1 MKLTTQQIDQLY
13 LFTRQHYVEW
23 YDLQSEL
30 VDHLANAIETQ
41 WKENPKLTFDEA
53 LNIEFKKFGVFGFM
67 GVVEEKQKFLG
78 KKYNKLVLSHI
89 KEFFTLPKILLTIT
103 ATWVLF
109 LVFKWGRFNGEF
121 ILFFYVLL
129 IGFVFY
135 AIIKNRMQRKQQV
148 KENQKRWLFNEI
160 MNQYGKFVVA
170 IVFPLNFFLNV
181 FNHGDRLLIND
192 YTIGFTSFFLVLMTF
207 FLYVMFVLIP
217 SKSKEYLIQTYPEYS
232 FSNL

>member
-1 MKLTTQQIDQLY
+1 M
-13 LFTRQHYVEW
+13 
-23 YDLQSEL
+23 
-30 VDHLANAIETQ
+30 ANAIETQ

-89 KEFFTLPKILLTIT
+89 KEFFTIPKILLTIT

-160 MNQYGKFVVA
+160 MNQYGNFVGA

-181 FNHGDRLLIND
+181 FNHGDRLLRND